1 MTIPR
6 TPPPPWTLLR
16 AARTGRPAAARLAL
30 GALAGA
36 GALASGCALTATA
49 GWLIVRA
56 SQRPGETALAFAV
69 VGVRLFGITRPA
81 LRYLERLVCHDAAL
95 RMLGELRAKVYEHI
109 IPLAP
114 ARLHAYRR
122 GELLAGLVADVD
134 AVQDLWLRVGEP
146 VAVAAFVSVF
156 CTGLAAWL
164 LPAGAAVLAVG
175 FACAGVIAPLAAAFC
190 SRRAQERL
198 APARAALTAATL
210 DLLRGAPDLV
220 AAGAARAE
228 LHRVEALDDAL
239 DKIAA
244 RCASA
249 AGIGSAL
256 AAAGAG
262 VTVWGC
268 AWVADSAHRTGHLA
282 GPTLAVVILLPLAAF
297 EALAPLPGAA
307 VLVAHVRGAAA
318 RLFTLLDAQ
327 PAVTEPAIARPLPQG
342 PYTLALREVRAR
354 WTEAGPM
361 VLDGVDLVLEPG
373 RRVAV
378 TGASGCGK
386 STLGALLLRF
396 LDPCAGSVTLGGVDL
411 RMLAAQ
417 DVRTVIGHVADDA
430 HIFNSDLREN
440 LRLARPDAADGELV
454 EALRR
459 VGLGVWFEALP
470 EGLATRLGEHGGALS
485 GGERRRIALA
495 RVLLA
500 DQPIVVLDEPTEGL
514 DPASADAVV
523 AELLDAASG
532 RTVVMLTHRP
542 EGLDLVDEIL
552 MFTQDGRLR
561 PVLDAP
567 MPPRVGPRSLPAPR
581 GEREQLPYSG

>member
-1 MTIPR
+1 M
-6 TPPPPWTLLR
+6 PPWTLMR
-16 AARTGRPAAARLAL
+16 AARTARPAASRLVL

-49 GWLIVRA
+49 AWLIVRA
-56 SQRPGETALAFAV
+56 SQRPEETALAFAI
-69 VGVRLFGITRPA
+69 VGVRLFGITRPL

-95 RMLGELRAKVYEHI
+95 RMLGELRATVYEHV

-134 AVQDLWLRVGEP
+134 AVQDLWLRVAEP
-146 VAVAAFVSVF
+146 VAVAALVSVF
-156 CTGLAAWL
+156 CTSLAAWL

-175 FACAGVIAPLAAAFC
+175 LACAGVIAPLAAAAC

-198 APARAALTAATL
+198 APARAALTTATL
-210 DLLRGAPDLV
+210 DLLRGAPDLI

-228 LHRVEALDDAL
+228 LDRVEALDDEL

-256 AAAGAG
+256 AAMGAG
-262 VTVWGC
+262 IAVWGC
-268 AWVADSAHRTGHLA
+268 ARVADSAQRVGHLA
-282 GPTLAVVILLPLAAF
+282 GPTLAVVVLLPLAAF

-307 VLVAHVRGAAA
+307 VLLAHVRSAAA
-318 RLFTLLDAQ
+318 RLFALLDEQ
-327 PAVTEPAIARPLPQG
+327 PAVAQAAITQPLPQG
-342 PYTLALREVRAR
+342 PYTLALRDVRAR
-354 WTEAGPM
+354 WSAAGPL

-411 RMLAAQ
+411 RMLCQ
-417 DVRTVIGHVADDA
+417 DDVRRVIGHVADDA
-430 HIFNSDLREN
+430 HVFDSDLREN
-440 LRLARPDAADGELV
+440 LRLARPDADDARLV

-459 VGLGVWFEALP
+459 VGLGPWFEALP
-470 EGLATRLGEHGGALS
+470 EGLATRLGQRGGALS
-485 GGERRRIALA
+485 GGERRRLALA

-514 DPASADAVV
+514 DPASAQAVV

-552 MFTQDGRLR
+552 TLTGSGRLR
-561 PVLDAP
+561 PAPAGLRPADAAAYQDAVAA
-567 MPPRVGPRSLPAPR
+567 RAA
-581 GEREQLPYSG
+581 

>member
-1 MTIPR
+1 VK
-6 TPPPPWTLLR
+6 PWTLTR
-16 AARTGRPAAARLAL
+16 AARTARPPASRLAL

-56 SQRPGETALAFAV
+56 SQRPEETVLAFAV
-69 VGVRLFGITRPA
+69 VGVRLFGITRPL

-95 RMLGELRAKVYEHI
+95 RMLGDLRAKVYEHV

-134 AVQDLWLRVGEP
+134 AVQDLWLRVAEP
-146 VAVAAFVSVF
+146 VAVAALVSVF
-156 CTGLAAWL
+156 CTSLAAWL
-164 LPAGAAVLAVG
+164 LPAGAAVLAIG
-175 FACAGVIAPLAAAFC
+175 LACAGVLAPLAAAAC
-190 SRRAQERL
+190 SCRAQERL
-198 APARAALTAATL
+198 APARAALTTATL
-210 DLLRGAPDLV
+210 DLLRGAPDLIATG
-220 AAGAARAE
+220 AAGAE
-228 LHRVEALDDAL
+228 FERVEALDDEL

-244 RCASA
+244 RSAGA
-249 AGIGSAL
+249 AGIGAAL
-256 AAAGAG
+256 AALGAG
-262 VTVWGC
+262 FAVWGC
-268 AWVADSAHRTGHLA
+268 AWVADSAHQAGHLA
-282 GPTLAVVILLPLAAF
+282 GPALAVVVLLPLAAF

-307 VLVAHVRGAAA
+307 VLVAHVRSAAA

-327 PAVTEPAIARPLPQG
+327 PAVEEPDDAQPLPRG
-342 PYTLALREVRAR
+342 PYTLVLSEVRGR
-354 WTEAGPM
+354 WSEAGPL

-396 LDPCAGSVTLGGVDL
+396 LDPCAGSVTLGGVNL
-411 RMLAAQ
+411 RILAAQ

-430 HIFNSDLREN
+430 HIFHSDLREN
-440 LRLARPDAADGELV
+440 LRLARPDATDGDLV
-454 EALRR
+454 DALRR
-459 VGLGVWFEALP
+459 VGLGAWFEALP
-470 EGLATRLGEHGGALS
+470 EGLATSLGERGATLS

-514 DPASADAVV
+514 DPASAETVV

-552 MFTQDGRLR
+552 TLTQDGRLR

-567 MPPRVGPRSLPAPR
+567 MPPRSGTRPLPAPR
-581 GEREQLPYSG
+581 GERALRPYSN